1 MIKQGFK
8 FLNTLLEFGYYQ
20 SVLLFRF
27 SKQVRRAIVIL
38 YAIVVMNFPAFWK
51 RFIMR
56 SFPNKNM
63 LQYISALHSSRVVR
77 FINKDI
83 AVSIRMSATFPRMVL
98 LRTVFFIFADPTQF
112 RLNNHGLPT
121 LRARDSALSSP
132 VELLLTSSQIIKASL
147 LFALQRMAIVNL
159 RLYSTSRI
167 AIRAKVLSP
176 SYPIEMLMTISTLNI
191 KHLITKYITTTTI
204 SQVVSC

>member
-1 MIKQGFK
+1 MLVIKQALQ

-27 SKQVRRAIVIL
+27 SKQVRRTIVIL

-63 LQYISALHSSRVVR
+63 LQYISALHSSRIVR

-83 AVSIRMSATFPRMVL
+83 AMSIIMSAAFPRW
-98 LRTVFFIFADPTQF
+98 VFF
-112 RLNNHGLPT
+112 
-121 LRARDSALSSP
+121 SP
-132 VELLLTSSQIIKASL
+132 PFFMVTSSAKFRPFTHWLSATGASNLRVLVFVKMRKVIKAG
-147 LFALQRMAIVNL
+147 LFLPFGRATIFSRRLVVTLPNTMRTKVHMSTCLTKNSPAI
-159 RLYSTSRI
+159 T
-167 AIRAKVLSP
+167 
-176 SYPIEMLMTISTLNI
+176 TLNI
-191 KHLITKYITTTTI
+191 SHLTTNYITTI
-204 SQVVSC
+204 AKSQVVNS